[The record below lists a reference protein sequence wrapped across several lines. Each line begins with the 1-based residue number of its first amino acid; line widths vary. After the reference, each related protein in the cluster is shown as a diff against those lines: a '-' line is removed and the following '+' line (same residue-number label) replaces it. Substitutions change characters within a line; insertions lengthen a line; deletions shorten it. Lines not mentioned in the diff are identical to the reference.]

1 MKTTLYILCF
11 IGYLSANA
19 QPEPKN
25 YYEFKDRKQLVFADD
40 FDDDKNKW
48 LVCEPKGCEV
58 IPDDDTMPKGDSCYI
73 DSGLMRFSVQP
84 KDKIGR
90 VYINEIS
97 TGIDFN
103 RNFEIVFSAR
113 IYGDNDNYNFGTIY
127 WGRPCNSINGFN
139 AYFGPKRLRIFYSNL
154 QFDDSLH
161 PDVDKSLPIARH
173 QRNETFNTYVIRKYD
188 SKYYVFVN
196 NEYIGKCPFIPL
208 TGNIIGLGKSTN
220 YSGEFDYIKIYYL
233 PD

>member
-1 MKTTLYILCF
+1 MKITLYILCF
-11 IGYLSANA
+11 IGYLCANA

-40 FDDDKNKW
+40 FDDDKNNW

-73 DSGLMRFSVQP
+73 NNGLFSFDIQP
-84 KDKIGR
+84 KEKTGKGY
-90 VYINEIS
+90 VYEIS
-97 TGIDFN
+97 TDIDFN
-103 RNFEIVFSAR
+103 KNFEIEFKAY
-113 IYGDNDNYNFGTIY
+113 IKGPKDNFNIGILH
-127 WGRPCNSINGFN
+127 WGRPCNSVNGN
-139 AYFGPKRLRIFYSNL
+139 NVYFSRKRFRIFYSNL
-154 QFDDSLH
+154 QFGDSLH
-161 PDVDKSLPIARH
+161 PDVDKSLFTPRTH
-173 QRNETFNTYVIRKYD
+173 QKNTYNTYVIRKYD
-188 SKYYVFVN
+188 NKYYIFVN

-220 YSGEFDYIKIYYL
+220 NSGEFDYIKIYYL